1 MAWQKVQSLLFI
13 TTNNFQHIYDY
24 TLDKLCRHKKG
35 NCCQKLSIR
44 WRQPRPMK
52 GSRYFPLNS
61 CTQCQC
67 LSCNNNSDNNIDN
80 NDNNNDN
87 DNNNGNNK
95 STTILLGM
103 EIQMKKLDKSMSVH
117 YCLIMVQVHTWYR
130 YRHIHVRLWITDIKE
145 HFPPRMHFESSHH
158 AICRLSPPC
167 LRKIPPD
174 PFFTFSFTGKPL
186 QTRKCGTINGWFW
199 TNANTQMK
207 MQEYKSR
214 HANAELANS

>member
-1 MAWQKVQSLLFI
+1 
-13 TTNNFQHIYDY
+13 
-24 TLDKLCRHKKG
+24 
-35 NCCQKLSIR
+35 
-44 WRQPRPMK
+44 MK

-80 NDNNNDN
+80 NNDNNNDN
-87 DNNNGNNK
+87 DNNNVINK

-174 PFFTFSFTGKPL
+174 PFFTFSFTGKPNVVADTQMWNSQRVVL
-186 QTRKCGTINGWFW
+186 NKCKYTNENARVQKQTRKCG
-199 TNANTQMK
+199 AC
-207 MQEYKSR
+207 E
-214 HANAELANS
+214 